1 MDRQL
6 FLLCLL
12 TFLIHLI
19 ATLAYSVRIAGSRT
33 GKLALSLALFNV
45 LVLVSRTSNSFQAP
59 LLAKRIEGN
68 LAHHALENAAS
79 DFRWLLFATSLAT
92 LLGALLIPTAQR
104 LFGYAVLA
112 FARQRSLPVLVR
124 RGLSRRGIRL
134 VRRCATLPRRA
145 NLGPLEGSPCA
156 VSQRVILLNFVATAV
171 STVGV
176 FSALYAGYLDPALRV
191 TASNLSATING
202 AATIF
207 LAIFIDPA
215 LSLITDDVAEGRV
228 REGTLR
234 RSIVWL
240 IGSRLAGTV
249 AAQVLLVPAARL
261 IIALARFL

>member
-6 FLLCLL
+6 LILCLL

-19 ATLAYSVRIAGSRT
+19 ATLAYSVRIAGTRT

-68 LAHHALENAAS
+68 LASHALEHAAT
-79 DFRWLLFATSLAT
+79 DFRWLLLATSLAT

-112 FARQRSLPVLVR
+112 FARQRSLPLLAR
-124 RGLSRRGIRL
+124 RGLSRRGVRL
-134 VRRCATLPRRA
+134 LRRCAALPTRK
-145 NLGPLEGSPCA
+145 NLGPLEPRHSA
-156 VSQRVILLNFVATAV
+156 ISRRVIVLNFVATAV

-191 TASNLSATING
+191 TASNLSATI
-202 AATIF
+202 F
-207 LAIFIDPA
+207 LAVFIDPA
-215 LSLITDDVAEGRV
+215 LSLLTDDVAEGRAS
-228 REGTLR
+228 EGSLR

-240 IGSRLAGTV
+240 IGSRLVGTV
-249 AAQVLLVPAARL
+249 AAQVLLVPAASL
-261 IIALARFL
+261 IVALARYL